1 MNKDIK
7 RGFAI
12 ILAMLV
18 IGGAAGYF
26 SGHHVG
32 YGTGHLDGMNEAISE
47 VQASCENPE
56 ARTQLNDRVYLCFT
70 EKDFLTTVRRLI
82 KEALGLQH
90 PGGHSSDGTI

>member
-1 MNKDIK
+1 MSSDIRK
-7 RGFAI
+7 GFAI
-12 ILAMLV
+12 IGAALV

-26 SGHHVG
+26 GGHHVG

-82 KEALGLQH
+82 KQALGLQH
-90 PGGHSSDGTI
+90 QGGQSSDGTV